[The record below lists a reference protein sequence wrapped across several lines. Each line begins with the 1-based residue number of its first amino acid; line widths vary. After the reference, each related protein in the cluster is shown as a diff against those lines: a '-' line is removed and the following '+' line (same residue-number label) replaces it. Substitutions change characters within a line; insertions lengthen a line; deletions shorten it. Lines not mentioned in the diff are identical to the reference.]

1 MSTTLES
8 LDQQMA
14 CLMQCD
20 GWEVLPVRSHIV
32 FKAPGKKAAYRFIRQ
47 YSDALSRYRCPVYVT
62 FDDLT
67 VITANNCTGEKI
79 MEYGTYLELGQQ
91 AKLTLALLRIADD
104 ILSHPEKS
112 RGLVR
117 LEDQAQ
123 IVVSGGGDGRYLMG
137 AAPNHYSQLKR
148 PDYWSPESLADFE
161 RDWRRRLTVGGDWET
176 FEYMIRYPS
185 PGKDLSPGLPPD
197 TRMITDFRLVDDG
210 FGNLFHYC
218 QNRDLTSLI

>member
-1 MSTTLES
+1 
-8 LDQQMA
+8 
-14 CLMQCD
+14 
-20 GWEVLPVRSHIV
+20 
-32 FKAPGKKAAYRFIRQ
+32 
-47 YSDALSRYRCPVYVT
+47 VT

-67 VITANNCTGEKI
+67 VIAANYIGEKS

-91 AKLTLALLRIADD
+91 AKLTLPLLRIADD

-123 IVVSGGGDGRYLMG
+123 IVVSGGGDGQYLMG
-137 AAPNHYSQLKR
+137 AAPNHYNQLKR
-148 PDYWSPESLADFE
+148 PDYWSAESLADFE

-197 TRMITDFRLVDDG
+197 TKMITDFRLVDDG

-218 QNRDLTSLI
+218 QNRDLISI